1 MSHKGFHNLIE
12 SDNPEY
18 KKAVYQKIE
27 SKLHLSAKKAEQK
40 PNIWRNIAFRRTA
53 IAAMAVLIVCLA
65 VIIPLA
71 LKDKDKPDV
80 RYCYTADCEMIEL
93 DCNARDYASQNSSS
107 ILFVD
112 WYDVAEE
119 VITTLYVNKADNED
133 IVYIEEVI
141 INGETGD
148 IIKVSVCDVST
159 KVDILEAYA
168 NICVV
173 EAMIKGNK
181 VLWRYDMMLSKAFF
195 EYNGYKYYLEL
206 SYPMTENAILEI
218 VEAMLP

>member
-1 MSHKGFHNLIE
+1 M
-12 SDNPEY
+12 
-18 KKAVYQKIE
+18 YQKIE
-27 SKLHLSAKKAEQK
+27 SKLHLSAKKAEKK
-40 PNIWRNIAFRRTA
+40 PNIWHNIAFRRTA

-65 VIIPLA
+65 IVIPLA

-80 RYCYTADCEMIEL
+80 RYCYMADCEMIEL

-119 VITTLYVNKADNED
+119 VITTLYVNKADNQD

-148 IIKVSVCDVST
+148 QIKLSVCNVST
-159 KVDILEAYA
+159 KVDILEGYA
-168 NICVV
+168 SYCGNESIVKS
-173 EAMIKGNK
+173 IKVKWGRNNK
-181 VLWRYDMMLSKAFF
+181 VSSAFF

>member
-1 MSHKGFHNLIE
+1 M
-12 SDNPEY
+12 
-18 KKAVYQKIE
+18 
-27 SKLHLSAKKAEQK
+27 
-40 PNIWRNIAFRRTA
+40 
-53 IAAMAVLIVCLA
+53 
-65 VIIPLA
+65 
-71 LKDKDKPDV
+71 
-80 RYCYTADCEMIEL
+80 
-93 DCNARDYASQNSSS
+93 
-107 ILFVD
+107 D

-119 VITTLYVNKADNED
+119 VITTLYVNKADNQD

-141 INGETGD
+141 INGDTGD

-181 VLWRYDMMLSKAFF
+181 VLWRYNMMLSKAFF